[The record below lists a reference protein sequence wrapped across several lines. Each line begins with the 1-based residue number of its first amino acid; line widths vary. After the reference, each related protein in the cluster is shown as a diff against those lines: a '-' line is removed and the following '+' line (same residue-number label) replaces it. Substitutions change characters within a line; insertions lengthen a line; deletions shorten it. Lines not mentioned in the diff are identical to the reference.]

1 MRGISFLHG
10 RWDEGHWLTLD
21 DFDNTEY
28 DIRSPE
34 QWIEMGQ
41 QEEEDEEFCLPVS
54 ATGLRLNEDRTGSWQ
69 ERDFTDSR
77 CA

>member
-1 MRGISFLHG
+1 METEKEEEE
-10 RWDEGHWLTLD
+10 DE
-21 DFDNTEY
+21 EA
-28 DIRSPE
+28 PE
-34 QWIEMGQ
+34 E